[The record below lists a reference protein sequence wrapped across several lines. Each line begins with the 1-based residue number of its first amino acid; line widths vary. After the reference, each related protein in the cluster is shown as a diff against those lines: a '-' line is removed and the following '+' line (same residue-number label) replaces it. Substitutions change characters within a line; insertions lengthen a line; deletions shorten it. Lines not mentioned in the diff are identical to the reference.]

1 MNSKWGVELLVQN
14 DFFSLYVTEEDV
26 VIDLNKTG
34 FPLKSFDMI
43 INQNPRVKI
52 SSFPALRK
60 ALTEVGNGH
69 KIGYYLPLI
78 EVIVSPD
85 KMKAEVIMN
94 MTITEFQS
102 EKHQLLHLIRKS
114 LEDNGIVF
122 GMIDLK
128 EDDLFPGTAILAAV
142 GREPEKGAD
151 AQLTYIEKPEKRPV
165 IREDGLADYYEMN
178 FVTHVEEGD
187 WLGEKIPPADGKPG
201 KDIFGDTVDAI
212 RGSDAKLLYDRKS
225 VVEVEEQEKIVL
237 RALFGGALEFIDDYV
252 GVGKHLI
259 INGDVGLE
267 TGSIT
272 FDGAVTV
279 NGTVMAGYSV
289 KATGDISIEGNE
301 GVTNAK
307 EICSS
312 EGDLYIK
319 GGVFGGDIS
328 LIEASG
334 DIFIKHAN
342 NCKIFAKNINVG
354 LYILGS
360 DVVGET
366 VIVDKNRGKIIGG
379 RIEALFKIECGF
391 AGNAH
396 ERTTHL
402 YAKGI
407 DKDLIY
413 QEIQQMALELKELQK
428 TSQHIETQLTVIG
441 GVQSKQLQGEQAEA
455 YEKLKMTLKAS
466 RDKMFELDREIQTG
480 LYKIK
485 TAVPP
490 RIEVAKEAYPGVI
503 IQIGQKSSLL
513 NKPTK
518 GVFEVVDNVLNV

>member
-1 MNSKWGVELLVQN
+1 MHKRGVELLVEN
-14 DFFSLYVTEEDV
+14 VFFDLYVAGEDV
-26 VIDLNKTG
+26 MLDLKKVG

-43 INQNPRVKI
+43 TNQNPRVKI

-60 ALTEVGNGH
+60 GLTEVGTGH
-69 KIGYYLPLI
+69 KIGYFLPLI

-85 KMKAEVIMN
+85 KMKAEIIIN

-102 EKHQLLHLIRKS
+102 EKHRLLQLVRKS
-114 LEDNGIVF
+114 LDDHGIVF
-122 GMIDLK
+122 GIIELT
-128 EDDLFPGTAILAAV
+128 ETDLFPGRPVIAAL
-142 GREPEKGAD
+142 GREPEKGVD
-151 AQLTYIEKPEKRPV
+151 AQITYIKKPEKKPI

-178 FVTHVEEGD
+178 FVTHVAEGD
-187 WLGEKIPPADGKPG
+187 WLGEKIPPTDGIPG
-201 KDIFGDTVDAI
+201 KDIFGGVVVAM
-212 RGSDAKLLYDRKS
+212 RGSDEKLQYDRKS
-225 VVEVEEQEKIVL
+225 VVEVEEQGKVVL
-237 RALFGGALEFIDDYV
+237 RALFGGALEFIDDLV
-252 GVGKHLI
+252 SVGKHLI
-259 INGDVGLE
+259 INGDVGPE

-279 NGTVMAGYSV
+279 HGTVMAGYSV
-289 KATGDISIEGNE
+289 NATGDISIEGNE

-342 NCKIFAKNINVG
+342 NCKLFAKNIHVG

-366 VIVDKNRGKIIGG
+366 VAVDKNRGKIIGG
-379 RIEALFKIECGF
+379 RIEALFRIECGF

-402 YAKGI
+402 QAKGI

-428 TSQHIETQLTVIG
+428 TAGNLESQLSMIEGAHSHQLR
-441 GVQSKQLQGEQAEA
+441 GEQAEA
-455 YEKLKMTLKAS
+455 YEKLKKTLRAS
-466 RDKMFELDREIQTG
+466 RDMMFELDREIQAG

-485 TAVPP
+485 TATPP
-490 RIEVAKEAYPGVI
+490 QIEITREAYPGVI
-503 IQIGQKSSLL
+503 IQIGAKSSQL
-513 NKPTK
+513 NKTTK

>member
-1 MNSKWGVELLVQN
+1 MLVQN
-14 DFFSLYVTEEDV
+14 DFFDLYVTGEEV
-26 VIDLNKTG
+26 LVDLKKVG

-43 INQNPRVKI
+43 TNQNPRVKI
-52 SSFPALRK
+52 ASFPALRK

-78 EVIVSPD
+78 EVILSPD
-85 KMKAEVIMN
+85 NMKAEVVIN
-94 MTITEFQS
+94 MSITEFQE
-102 EKHQLLHLIRKS
+102 EKHGLLHLVRKS
-114 LEDNGIVF
+114 LENHGIAFGIV
-122 GMIDLK
+122 DLA
-128 EDDLFPGTAILAAV
+128 EDDLLPGAAIVAAI
-142 GREPEKGAD
+142 GRNPEKGKD
-151 AQLTYIEKPEKRPV
+151 AQITYIEKPEKKPV

-178 FVTHVEEGD
+178 FVTHVKEGD
-187 WLGEKIPPADGKPG
+187 WLGEKVPPTDGKPG
-201 KDIFGDTVDAI
+201 KDILGNTVAAI
-212 RGSDAKLLYDRKS
+212 RGSDAKFRYDRKS
-225 VVEVEEQEKIVL
+225 VVEVEEQGNAVL
-237 RALFGGALEFIDDYV
+237 RALFGGALEFVDDYV

-259 INGDVGLE
+259 INGDVGPE

-279 NGTVMAGYSV
+279 SGTVMAGYSV
-289 KATGDISIEGNE
+289 NATGDISIEGNE
-301 GVTNAK
+301 GITNAK

-334 DIFIKHAN
+334 DMYIKHAN
-342 NCKIFAKNINVG
+342 NCRLFAKNIHVG

-366 VIVDKNRGKIIGG
+366 VLVDKERGKIIGG
-379 RIEALFKIECGF
+379 RIEALFRIECGF
-391 AGNAH
+391 AGNVH

-413 QEIQQMALELKELQK
+413 QEIQQMALELKELQR
-428 TSQHIETQLTVIG
+428 TAGNLETQLSMFDG
-441 GVQSKQLQGEQAEA
+441 GASNQLRGEQAEA
-455 YEKLKMTLKAS
+455 YDKLKKTLHAG
-466 RDKMFELDREIQTG
+466 RDKMFELDREIQVG

-485 TAVPP
+485 TAKPP
-490 RIEVAKEAYPGVI
+490 QIEVSREAYPGVI
-503 IQIGQKSSLL
+503 IQIGSKSSLL
-513 NKPTK
+513 NKTTK
-518 GVFEVVDNVLNV
+518 GVFEVVDKTLNV